1 MKTAMKFGL
10 AILGFVVASGCLYQL
25 QDDPKNISL
34 WIGMIVGIVLFFIA
48 ERIVY
53 WSMFRKPMAI
63 HFDGIPPKR
72 FRG

>member
-10 AILGFVVASGCLYQL
+10 ALLGFVVASGCLYQL
-25 QDDPKNISL
+25 QSNPRNISL

-53 WSMFRKPMAI
+53 WSMFRKPMAT
-63 HFDGIPPKR
+63 HVYGVPPR
-72 FRG
+72 RVRR

>member
-10 AILGFVVASGCLYQL
+10 AIFGFVVASGCLYQL
-25 QDDPKNISL
+25 QSDPKNISL
-34 WIGMIVGIVLFFIA
+34 WVGMMVGILLFFTA

-53 WSMFRKPMAI
+53 WSMFRKPVAT

>member
-34 WIGMIVGIVLFFIA
+34 WICMIVGIVLFFIA

-53 WSMFRKPMAI
+53 LSIFLKDI
-63 HFDGIPPKR
+63 TEHKKNLKNGNEH
-72 FRG
+72 